1 VEASARADPA
11 AGLEPRLASRLR
23 AVAGGRDTLAALAGA
38 PDQAQATLAALT
50 ELELAGRLRRV
61 AGGRYVVVPP
71 W

>member
-1 VEASARADPA
+1 
-11 AGLEPRLASRLR
+11 LR